1 MKYIYPAVF
10 TPSKDGT
17 KIHAR
22 IPDLPGCVTTGHDLQ
37 DAIGQITDAASGWLV
52 VAEDEE
58 LPIPVATR
66 QTEITHGKLDTL
78 SMVCVD
84 TAAYRAQA
92 STQADLLSALSAD
105 MSDEDLLYAG
115 IAADIAYAITSKRI
129 DSGLTQKEFA
139 DRLGK
144 SQALISKWEN
154 ADYNFTLKSLIEIAQ
169 KLDMKLDVRLTPNS
183 SAS

>member
-1 MKYIYPAVF
+1 M
-10 TPSKDGT
+10 SENT
-17 KIHAR
+17 K
-22 IPDLPGCVTTGHDLQ
+22 
-37 DAIGQITDAASGWLV
+37 
-52 VAEDEE
+52 
-58 LPIPVATR
+58 
-66 QTEITHGKLDTL
+66 L
-78 SMVCVD
+78 S
-84 TAAYRAQA
+84 
-92 STQADLLSALSAD
+92 DLLSALSSG

-154 ADYNFTLKSLIEIAQ
+154 ADCNFTLKSLIEIAQ

-183 SAS
+183 SASAAPAPTQESSKVVPFPTAYYGEGYSSGSWISSTPYSDELLEM